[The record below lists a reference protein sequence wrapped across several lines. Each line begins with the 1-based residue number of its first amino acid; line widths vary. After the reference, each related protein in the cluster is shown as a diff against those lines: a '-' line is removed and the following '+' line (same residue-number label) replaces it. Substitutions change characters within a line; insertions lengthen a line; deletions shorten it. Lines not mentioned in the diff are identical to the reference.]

1 LDFYEATT
9 GVEEFEFYLQQP
21 TYDPVPYFK
30 YSEDKNFDK
39 IRSKAIAI
47 LFDDHKNKL
56 AISVKNTYASRKNWL
71 SGINSTNTQAIN
83 SRWSNFEQ
91 KKGGNFDDFYL
102 YMIDYSNREV
112 IYGLLA
118 DDNTNV
124 ESQGHSNLKVDHNA
138 FVKSINDFYFLYDKY
153 MEEQEYKLEDYVDNG
168 KTKHYYKLKSDN
180 FDCWKRFDE
189 RIKDSD
195 VKKMVDY
202 INTEYSNHL
211 ILTVAELKAYFAQE
225 TGDYCMKVIDG
236 ILPKTNGYINV
247 QSKDSDKYVGICQLP
262 QYDDATGKYSEATF
276 QEAIDWAAKAG
287 VIIPMK
293 VGNKLAAKDP
303 SYAFKLGVAYV
314 GQTLDYLFKDGAD
327 GHFVKNNPNSPKGV
341 DLKCMLFGVYNTG
354 NGTLRRFVEKFDS
367 NLSPTKRY
375 NWLNYVMPFYAKSE
389 TKWKWQTECT
399 IIAMLKIQN
408 SNNYAKVINF

>member
-1 LDFYEATT
+1 MEDLK
-9 GVEEFEFYLQQP
+9 QQ
-21 TYDPVPYFK
+21 
-30 YSEDKNFDK
+30 
-39 IRSKAIAI
+39 
-47 LFDDHKNKL
+47 
-56 AISVKNTYASRKNWL
+56 
-71 SGINSTNTQAIN
+71 
-83 SRWSNFEQ
+83 
-91 KKGGNFDDFYL
+91 
-102 YMIDYSNREV
+102 
-112 IYGLLA
+112 
-118 DDNTNV
+118 
-124 ESQGHSNLKVDHNA
+124 
-138 FVKSINDFYFLYDKY
+138 
-153 MEEQEYKLEDYVDNG
+153 
-168 KTKHYYKLKSDN
+168 
-180 FDCWKRFDE
+180 
-189 RIKDSD
+189 
-195 VKKMVDY
+195 VDY

-341 DLKCMLFGVYNTG
+341 DLKCMLFGAYNTG

-367 NLSPTKRY
+367 NLSPTERY
-375 NWLNYVMPFYAKSE
+375 NWLDYVMPFYAKSE

-399 IIAMLKIQN
+399 IGGLLWRLGEDPN
-408 SNNYAKVINF
+408 CRFNNCDAKNPKFK